1 MEREYVQNNMEFINP
16 PEAGKHPGFSHGVK
30 VACGSLLF
38 VAGQVGWDE
47 NGMVVSTEFVGQLA
61 KALSNVLSMVRQE
74 GGQPFN
80 IVRVTIY
87 VLDRREYT
95 ANLKPMGEAYR
106 SQMGKHY
113 PAMTLVEVKGLLEE
127 GCKLKLEAT
136 AVL

>member
-1 MEREYVQNNMEFINP
+1 MHNAMEFINP
-16 PEAGKHPGFSHGVK
+16 PETGKHPGFSHGVK
-30 VACGSLLF
+30 VQCGSLLF

-47 NGMVVSTEFVGQLA
+47 AGRIVSSDFVGQFD
-61 KALSNVLSMVRQE
+61 KALSNVLAVVRQA
-74 GGQPFN
+74 GGQPSN
-80 IVRVTIY
+80 IVRLTLY

-127 GCKLKLEAT
+127 GCKLELEAT
-136 AVL
+136 AAL